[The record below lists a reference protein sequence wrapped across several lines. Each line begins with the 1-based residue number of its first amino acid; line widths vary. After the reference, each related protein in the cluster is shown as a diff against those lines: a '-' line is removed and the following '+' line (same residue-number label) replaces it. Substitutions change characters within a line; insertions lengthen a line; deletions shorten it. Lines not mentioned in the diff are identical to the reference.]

1 MADSSLTMTRW
12 WYRHRRSSLCMVLYA
27 ACLVLVLSFIL
38 FEVLDVD
45 GSDFQVP
52 AGRGVTVRATTTE
65 EHADAMRRAAFIYA
79 VAPLLLLASLG
90 LLASPAAVR
99 QMGPP
104 PATATG
110 IATSR
115 RYRTLLARASLPA
128 PAV

>member
-1 MADSSLTMTRW
+1 MTESSLTMNRW
-12 WYRHRRSSLCMVLYA
+12 WHRHRRSPLCLSLYA
-27 ACLVLVLSFIL
+27 VCFVIVLSFIL

-52 AGRGVTVRATTTE
+52 TGRGATVRATTTE
-65 EHADAMRRAAFIYA
+65 EHADAMRRAAFIST

-110 IATSR
+110 IGTSR